1 MLKNDFDQSHK
12 INVNDLDIKIYE
24 IPWLYDPKTKEF
36 NNNEIANIILEVS
49 DEGNINE

>member
-1 MLKNDFDQSHK
+1 MKYLGFT
-12 INVNDLDIKIYE
+12 ILR
-24 IPWLYDPKTKEF
+24 LKEF